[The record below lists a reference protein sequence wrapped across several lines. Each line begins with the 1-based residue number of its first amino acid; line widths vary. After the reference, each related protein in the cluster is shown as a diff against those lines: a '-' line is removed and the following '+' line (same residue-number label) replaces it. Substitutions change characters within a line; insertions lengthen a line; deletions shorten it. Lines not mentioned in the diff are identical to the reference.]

1 LAAEE
6 YPKHQQEQGRI
17 IMKGQDRKR
26 KNRFL
31 AISFAC
37 AIVVIFA
44 VTEVRSQELKVG
56 SGAAATENVFK
67 KIQGPMETSLG
78 IKLTIVASG
87 PVEALKDL
95 DKGTVLAAAGGLAVS
110 DWMALMEKSGYKIAD
125 TSGYKSYF
133 IGKDVVRVIVHKE
146 TNVSYLS
153 KSDLKAIF
161 TGAVSNWKGI
171 NGQDIP
177 IQVVWG
183 EKIPGTQELFQK
195 EIMGGEAYAKN
206 KLVSGTAA
214 EVKEMVV
221 RTRGAVGLAPMS
233 LLDAS
238 VSAPRGPEVS
248 RPITLL
254 TKGEPSPLVTK
265 MLEFLNGEGKKYLS
279 Q

>member
-1 LAAEE
+1 MGAEA
-6 YPKHQQEQGRI
+6 YPKHQQELGRI

-26 KNRFL
+26 NNRVLTIGFTCVIV
-31 AISFAC
+31 AIC
-37 AIVVIFA
+37 A

-78 IKLTIVASG
+78 IKLSIVASG

-95 DKGTVLAAAGGLAVS
+95 DKGTVMAAAGGLAVS

-125 TSGYKSYF
+125 PNAYKSYI
-133 IGKDVVRVIVHKE
+133 IGKDIVRVIVNKE
-146 TNVSYLS
+146 VNASYFS
-153 KSDLKAIF
+153 KSDLKGIF
-161 TGAVSNWKGI
+161 TGAVSNWKAI

-183 EKIPGTQELFQK
+183 DKIPGTQELFQK
-195 EIMGGEAYAKN
+195 EMMGGEAYAKS